1 MDTDILGEFLQ
12 NTVFWTSVISWATA
26 QTIKV
31 CLDLKH
37 SRRIHPKIFF
47 GLGGMPSSHTA
58 FVVSMSFMIGFV
70 EGFGTSLFAL
80 AAVTSMIVM
89 VDAAGVRRAA
99 GKQAAA
105 INDIF
110 EILEEQ
116 GVSID
121 QKLKELLGHSP
132 IEVAVG
138 AILGFLVA
146 LLANFILF

>member
-1 MDTDILGEFLQ
+1 
-12 NTVFWTSVISWATA
+12 
-26 QTIKV
+26 
-31 CLDLKH
+31 
-37 SRRIHPKIFF
+37 
-47 GLGGMPSSHTA
+47 
-58 FVVSMSFMIGFV
+58 MSFMIGFV